1 MRQMILIFTFLM
13 AAAFIFTTGCI
24 TRKETVVE
32 KTVPAPPVEK
42 EVPKKEV
49 IIIKEQ
55 PPAIPAPQ
63 VEVQSAAPS
72 PDYVWI
78 PGYWDWNGSEYVW
91 ISGKW
96 AELSAPQA
104 TWVPG
109 HWEQTGGGWMWVSG
123 YWK

>member
-1 MRQMILIFTFLM
+1 MRQMILLFTFLI
-13 AAAFIFTTGCI
+13 AAAFILTTGCV
-24 TRKETVVE
+24 TKERVVE
-32 KTVPAPPVEK
+32 KTVPAPA
-42 EVPKKEV
+42 PKKEV

-63 VEVQSAAPS
+63 VEVPSTAPS
-72 PDYVWI
+72 PDYVWV

-96 AELSAPQA
+96 MEVSPPQA